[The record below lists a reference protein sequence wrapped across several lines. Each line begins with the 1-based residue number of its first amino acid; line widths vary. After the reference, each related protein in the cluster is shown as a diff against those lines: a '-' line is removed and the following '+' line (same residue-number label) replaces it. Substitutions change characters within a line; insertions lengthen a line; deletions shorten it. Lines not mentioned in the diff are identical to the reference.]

1 MPGIDVPGRVKTE
14 RMFQIPRR
22 VIFRSQGLVLL
33 GVLGGIAGGLCGQV
47 VPRQIMPPNRDAVT
61 LFVLD
66 FDNLQG
72 DARLDWLSRA
82 LKDMVLLRME
92 EEPRIIAHDAGD
104 ITPFLEARVAERA
117 RETRQLASNNLLLMG
132 TYRRQDAR
140 LVVDL
145 QLLDMKDWSSLQR
158 ESLEAL
164 YSDIPQLNKLLVEQV
179 LSMVKGVEFFSGF
192 DLEAPPEVAERPSL
206 PSEIEREV
214 LAPTEEYG
222 RKVPQVQEDLARA
235 LKDLEEAM
243 DSYSGYR
250 QEPSGTLQ
258 SEGSYY
264 RDFQLEGSGTLPEEK
279 ARHTELF
286 EDVLRRVADNPY
298 SADIGDLSLEVDP
311 YNDDRVY
318 ISIPVSYRV
327 KQTLVEDMLY
337 SLPYVATREER
348 NLRTIRYD
356 KSKFNFSPSLID
368 RIARGDYRVVPVLQ
382 LLNPQGDIRAVV
394 VDSPDMSWE
403 RYFPREGTRVVRQK
417 RFVPLMA
424 ITTSGFSVDVR
435 LETTDVDVFYEFDID
450 VNQLSNYARVVVR
463 FMKEEELLRF
473 LGSL

>member
-1 MPGIDVPGRVKTE
+1 MSLNQHSISSRGR
-14 RMFQIPRR
+14 
-22 VIFRSQGLVLL
+22 GLVLFW
-33 GVLGGIAGGLCGQV
+33 VLACMVGGLPGQIT
-47 VPRQIMPPNRDAVT
+47 PRLAGPRPAEPPGRDAIT
-61 LFVLD
+61 LFILD
-66 FDNLQG
+66 FDNIQG
-72 DARLDWLSRA
+72 DTRLDWLSRA

-92 EEPRIIAHDAGD
+92 EEPRIIARDAGD

-117 RETRQLASNNLLLMG
+117 GETRRLASNSLLLMG

-145 QLLDMKDWSSLQR
+145 QLLDMRDWSSLQR

-164 YSDIPQLNKLLVEQV
+164 YSDIPQLNELLVEKV
-179 LSMVKGVEFFSGF
+179 LSMVKGVEFFSGI
-192 DLEAPPEVAERPSL
+192 DLEAPPEAVERPL
-206 PSEIEREV
+206 PPSEAVRPGF
-214 LAPTEEYG
+214 APTEEYG
-222 RKVPQVQEDLARA
+222 RTLPQVQEDLARA
-235 LKDLEEAM
+235 LEDLEEAM

-250 QEPSGTLQ
+250 QEPTGTLQ

-264 RDFQLEGSGTLPEEK
+264 RDFQLEGSGALPEEK
-279 ARHTELF
+279 ARYTELF
-286 EDVLRRVADNPY
+286 EDVLRRVAENPY

-311 YNDDRVY
+311 YNDNRVY

-348 NLRTIRYD
+348 RLRTIRYD
-356 KSKFNFSPSLID
+356 KSKFNFSSSLID
-368 RIARGDYRVVPVLQ
+368 RIARGDYRVMPVVQ
-382 LLNPQGDIRAVV
+382 LLDPQGVVRAVL

-403 RYFPREGTRVVRQK
+403 RYFPRDGLRVVRQK

-435 LETTDVDVFYEFDID
+435 LETADVDVFYEFDINVD
-450 VNQLSNYARVVVR
+450 QLSSYARVVVR
-463 FMKEEELLRF
+463 FMKEDELLGF
-473 LGSL
+473 LRSL

>member
-1 MPGIDVPGRVKTE
+1 MSQNRYSISSRGR
-14 RMFQIPRR
+14 
-22 VIFRSQGLVLL
+22 GLVLFW
-33 GVLGGIAGGLCGQV
+33 VIACLVGDLPGQIAT
-47 VPRQIMPPNRDAVT
+47 RMAGPPGRDAVT

-92 EEPRIIAHDAGD
+92 EEPRIIARDAGD

-117 RETRQLASNNLLLMG
+117 GETRRLASNSLLLMG
-132 TYRRQDAR
+132 AYRRQDAR

-145 QLLDMKDWSSLQR
+145 QLLDMRDWSSLQR

-164 YSDIPQLNKLLVEQV
+164 YSDIPRLNELLVEKV
-179 LSMVKGVEFFSGF
+179 LFMVKGVDFFSGI
-192 DLEAPPEVAERPSL
+192 DLEAPPEAAGWPL
-206 PSEIEREV
+206 PPSEAVRPG

-222 RKVPQVQEDLARA
+222 RKLPQVQEDLVRA
-235 LKDLEEAM
+235 LIDLEEAM

-250 QEPSGTLQ
+250 QEPAGTQQ
-258 SEGSYY
+258 SEESYY
-264 RDFQLEGSGTLPEEK
+264 RDFQLEGFGALPEEK

-311 YNDDRVY
+311 YNDNRVY

-348 NLRTIRYD
+348 HLRTIRYD
-356 KSKFNFSPSLID
+356 KSKFNFSSSLID
-368 RIARGDYRVVPVLQ
+368 RIARGDYRVTPVLQ
-382 LLNPQGDIRAVV
+382 LLDPQGVVRAVL

-403 RYFPREGTRVVRQK
+403 RYFPRAGVRVVRQK

-435 LETTDVDVFYEFDID
+435 LETADVDVFYEFDINVD
-450 VNQLSNYARVVVR
+450 QLSSYARVAVR
-463 FMKEEELLRF
+463 FMKEDELLGF
-473 LGSL
+473 LRSL